1 MQATSHTSK
10 TGQYFQFTSHFP
22 RPSKTRALE
31 SPFSVLLPHTAPRC
45 LKSNLLSNETIA
57 KGTLEMH
64 SQHGHSHHL
73 LPRLALPVPSL
84 LQPCLLLLQGQG
96 MESWSEANQLG
107 HPDISGHKTCGQN
120 HSVVGLPGIHHGME
134 TALTLNIL
142 RLFCASCSRLFKAK
156 CMRCLFLEGQSIKD
170 LKAVGWPALHTYS
183 YMRFQAEL

>member
-1 MQATSHTSK
+1 MEKELNLRTVLSHTSSTAYMCTTDHTWSFLRIKLMLVGMQATSHTAK

-84 LQPCLLLLQGQG
+84 LQPCLLLLQT
-96 MESWSEANQLG
+96 SL
-107 HPDISGHKTCGQN
+107 DT
-120 HSVVGLPGIHHGME
+120 
-134 TALTLNIL
+134 LTYQVTEPVARI
-142 RLFCASCSRLFKAK
+142 
-156 CMRCLFLEGQSIKD
+156 I
-170 LKAVGWPALHTYS
+170 VW
-183 YMRFQAEL
+183 

>member
-1 MQATSHTSK
+1 MPGKVRKKNRGEKSLSVNLNLIPRSHCGKRTESKDCPVSYKQHSIHVQTTDHTWSFLRIKLMLVGMQATSHTAK

-84 LQPCLLLLQGQG
+84 PSFSHASSSCKVKA
-96 MESWSEANQLG
+96 WRA
-107 HPDISGHKTCGQN
+107 
-120 HSVVGLPGIHHGME
+120 GLRQ
-134 TALTLNIL
+134 TSLDTLTYQVTEPVARI
-142 RLFCASCSRLFKAK
+142 
-156 CMRCLFLEGQSIKD
+156 I
-170 LKAVGWPALHTYS
+170 VW
-183 YMRFQAEL
+183 

>member
-1 MQATSHTSK
+1 MVFFKNKINAGGNASYQPHSQDRTVLPVHQSFSQTK
-10 TGQYFQFTSHFP
+10 QNTGFGKSILCP
-22 RPSKTRALE
+22 APS
-31 SPFSVLLPHTAPRC
+31 HTAPRC

-107 HPDISGHKTCGQN
+107 HPDISGHRTCGQN
-120 HSVVGLPGIHHGME
+120 HSVVRLPGIHHGME

-156 CMRCLFLEGQSIKD
+156 CMRCLFLED
-170 LKAVGWPALHTYS
+170 KAL
-183 YMRFQAEL
+183 RI